1 MLLTLPAIAFSPDY
15 DPTVLRTEVA
25 GKLVKKLK
33 SDGARVKKGEP
44 YCEVEVMKMFMPLKV
59 EESGILSWCANEGA
73 AISAGDLLATL
84 VLENPDNVLSVSV
97 YSGELEAP
105 SVQNRVE
112 SRPHIMLRNSMETI
126 NKAMSGYVLSAD
138 AIETALANLALAV
151 TRPSLP
157 VFEIKEQLSILSGR
171 IPADIFKKID
181 SLLNEYSMTSEIQAG
196 TDVEL
201 R

>member
-1 MLLTLPAIAFSPDY
+1 
-15 DPTVLRTEVA
+15 
-25 GKLVKKLK
+25 
-33 SDGARVKKGEP
+33 
-44 YCEVEVMKMFMPLKV
+44 VMKMFMPLKV

-84 VLENPDNVLSVSV
+84 ELENPENVSSVSV

-105 SVQNRVE
+105 SVQNRPRVE
-112 SRPHIMLRNSMETI
+112 SRPHLMLRNSMETI
-126 NKAMSGYVLSAD
+126 SKAMSGYVLSAD
-138 AIETALANLALAV
+138 AIETALASLALAV

-157 VFEIKEQLSILSGR
+157 VFEIKEELSILSGR
-171 IPADIFKKID
+171 IPAGIFKKID
-181 SLLNEYSMTSEIQAG
+181 SLLNEYTMTSEIQAG